1 MIPKTNFEFRRSG
14 TNILFS
20 AQIAGGQIDHI
31 FGCAGQLLIYSI
43 NSIGSKTL
51 KLSVLNYIYI
61 YIYIYGQ
68 RGSS

>member
-1 MIPKTNFEFRRSG
+1 MIPKTNLEFRRSG

-51 KLSVLNYIYI
+51 KLSVLN
-61 YIYIYGQ
+61 
-68 RGSS
+68 